1 MKFFQTSSP
10 CYKKHTFCNRFDRFR
25 KVEKIMMT
33 DRAIPPG
40 DCGGEIQ
47 AQLQAMAEE
56 IVSRITALDAPVS
69 TEQLLGGLVSE
80 LFLTAAKERQ
90 RAERRRRQAEGI
102 AEAKAKGVRFGPSP
116 KPLPGNFESCCKAWR
131 GPPFGGRSCAGSRPE
146 AAPAETDCGPK
157 DRARMDV
164 RRMSC

>member
-10 CYKKHTFCNRFDRFR
+10 CYNKHTFCNRFDRFR

-131 GPPFGGRSCAGSRPE
+131 DGELSLTEAADRCGMARASFRRAVMRREQAGSCAG
-146 AAPAETDCGPK
+146 
-157 DRARMDV
+157 
-164 RRMSC
+164 